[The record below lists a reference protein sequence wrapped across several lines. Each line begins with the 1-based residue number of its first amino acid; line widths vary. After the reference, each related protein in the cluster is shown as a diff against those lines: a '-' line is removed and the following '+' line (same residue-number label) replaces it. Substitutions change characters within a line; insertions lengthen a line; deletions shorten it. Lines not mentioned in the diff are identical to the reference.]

1 MNPTHSSDVTPL
13 GTERWIFPR
22 YPMKSRPARPD
33 PVAYPTEPSSRIRCQ
48 LGSLVIWVTAGLDH
62 IPWLCACRGGFGWR
76 RKVRGAC
83 LPNSMPRPRQLPLR
97 VCDRVQSVELLAKL
111 RKPFQN
117 MQHSSLDFAER
128 HALVEFGGR
137 AVTSIQL
144 DFLAITRHRLISLP
158 TTI

>member
-1 MNPTHSSDVTPL
+1 MDAAE
-13 GTERWIFPR
+13 GT
-22 YPMKSRPARPD
+22 
-33 PVAYPTEPSSRIRCQ
+33 RCV
-48 LGSLVIWVTAGLDH
+48 LAKWYAETA
-62 IPWLCACRGGFGWR
+62 
-76 RKVRGAC
+76 
-83 LPNSMPRPRQLPLR
+83 LR